1 MPIELELTVSQN
13 FDINRINEVI
23 PPFLNLIG
31 QEMYRNL
38 MIYSPVEHGRLRGAW
53 NRQEQG
59 NALIFQNATY
69 YAIFQNDGTYSYGP
83 LKRKPKTKEIG
94 GIKPKRFVEK
104 SIEDTGNRLQEL
116 LNIAVS
122 KVDL

>member
-1 MPIELELTVSQN
+1 MPVNITISLSED
-13 FDINRINEVI
+13 FKNRVPEVI
-23 PPFLNLIG
+23 PPFLDLIG

-38 MIYSPVEHGRLRGAW
+38 MIHSPVKEGRLIGAW
-53 NRQEQG
+53 NRDIG
-59 NALIFQNATY
+59 TGRLVFQNATY

-83 LKRKPKTKEIG
+83 LKRKPKTMEVG

-104 SIEDTGNRLQEL
+104 SIEETGNRLQEL

-122 KVDL
+122 RID